1 MKTERLNNIIAK
13 LKENNISQMLMSDPA
28 SIFYLTGKMI
38 EPGERFLALLIKDS
52 GENKM
57 FINSLFTVP
66 EELGVEKVWFSD
78 EQDA

>member
-1 MKTERLNNIIAK
+1 
-13 LKENNISQMLMSDPA
+13 MLICDPA
-28 SIFYLTGKMI
+28 SIFYLTEKMI
-38 EPGERFLALLIKDS
+38 SPGERFLALLIKDN
-52 GENKM
+52 GDNKI